1 MYKGR
6 KRQNTKLLKPSIPTY
21 EGEGCQFEIY
31 SKTLNGMCPCGK
43 ELHNIGKLIYN
54 VCTEHYDYMTALGYK
69 AKEKKK

>member
-1 MYKGR
+1 
-6 KRQNTKLLKPSIPTY
+6 LKPSIPTY

-43 ELHNIGKLIYN
+43 ELHNIGKLVYN